1 MTEVLADTTPGEAV
15 SLERVP
21 DDDVRARLLR
31 LGFLDGAVECRHR
44 VREGPIVLR
53 RNGTEM
59 ALGADLAAE
68 IEVSRIGA
76 DR

>member
-1 MTEVLADTTPGEAV
+1 MTEVLADTTPGESV

-44 VREGPIVLR
+44 LRKGPIVLR

-68 IEVSRIGA
+68 IEISHARA

>member
-1 MTEVLADTTPGEAV
+1 M
-15 SLERVP
+15 LERVP

-44 VREGPIVLR
+44 LRKGPIVLR
-53 RNGTEM
+53 RNGTEL
-59 ALGADLAAE
+59 ALGADLARE
-68 IEVSRIGA
+68 IEITFAGD

>member
-1 MTEVLADTTPGEAV
+1 MTEVLADTAPGESV
-15 SLERVP
+15 SLEQVP

-31 LGFLDGAVECRHR
+31 LGFLDGTVECRHR
-44 VREGPIVLR
+44 LRKGPIVLR

-68 IEVSRIGA
+68 IEISRAGA
-76 DR
+76 D

>member
-1 MTEVLADTTPGEAV
+1 MTEVLADTNPGEAV
-15 SLERVP
+15 SLEHVP

-31 LGFLDGAVECRHR
+31 LGFLDGDVECRHR
-44 VREGPIVLR
+44 LRKGPIVLR

-68 IEVSRIGA
+68 IEVTPAGENR
-76 DR
+76 